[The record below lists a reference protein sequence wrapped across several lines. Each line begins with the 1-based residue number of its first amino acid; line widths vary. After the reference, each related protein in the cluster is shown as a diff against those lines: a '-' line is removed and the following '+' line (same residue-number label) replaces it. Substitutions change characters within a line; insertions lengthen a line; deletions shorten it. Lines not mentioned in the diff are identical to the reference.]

1 MTFVATYLNRVF
13 RIHRMLSGLTVPG
26 QPSYPAL
33 ACLGLLWLG
42 LAWVGL
48 ACFGLAK
55 PGQASA

>member
-33 ACLGLLWLG
+33 ACF
-42 LAWVGL
+42 GL